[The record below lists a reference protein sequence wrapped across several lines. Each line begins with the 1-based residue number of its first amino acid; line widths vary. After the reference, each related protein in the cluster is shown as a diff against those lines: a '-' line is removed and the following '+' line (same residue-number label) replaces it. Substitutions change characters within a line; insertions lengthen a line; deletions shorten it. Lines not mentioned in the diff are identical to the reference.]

1 MTAIGDTKNKQYQ
14 LLRKQKDAQKMRMR
28 RMLISK
34 SNVDE
39 IKMLTDVVKMLV
51 SETQACLPQ
60 KKR

>member
-1 MTAIGDTKNKQYQ
+1 
-14 LLRKQKDAQKMRMR
+14 MRMR

-51 SETQACLPQ
+51 SETQACLTQ
-60 KKR
+60 MKR